1 VDEYRR
7 QINKRIDTL
16 LDRVHSLDEATLRK
30 KPSPEEWSVQEV
42 LCHVAE
48 ANSFWL
54 NELRRV
60 VRSPGPWGRGMDHEG
75 RLAAVDHRKPDEVI
89 TEIKEGKKLVDAVLS
104 ELREED
110 LDVEA
115 PHRNPKFGNRPVSFL
130 LDHFMVEHI
139 DRHIKQID
147 RILERISQ

>member
-1 VDEYRR
+1 
-7 QINKRIDTL
+7 
-16 LDRVHSLDEATLRK
+16 
-30 KPSPEEWSVQEV
+30 
-42 LCHVAE
+42 
-48 ANSFWL
+48 
-54 NELRRV
+54 
-60 VRSPGPWGRGMDHEG
+60 MDHEG
-75 RLAAVDHRKPDEVI
+75 RLAAVAQADHRKPDEVI